1 MSWRCRAEAL
11 EGAEKPSKE
20 SQEVNRRGRRKGPKS

>member
-1 MSWRCRAEAL
+1 MTQRCRAEAL
-11 EGAEKPSKE
+11 EGAKRPSKE

>member
-1 MSWRCRAEAL
+1 MTRSCRAEAL

-20 SQEVNRRGRRKGPKS
+20 SLEVNRRGRRKGPKS